1 MELRD
6 GDYCISEPAAVIDR
20 LNRRYQQTRNSQLY
34 FTMVYAI
41 LNTESGQ
48 LRYCTAGHPKFLVW
62 RASTE
67 TTELAG
73 EDNFMI
79 GALQP
84 MEYVGNQIILSEGDV
99 VWLYSDGLIEARRG
113 EAMFSVQRLASSIKA
128 VCTSQLEAEVQA
140 RCVFEQ
146 VQSWQNKDEFDDD
159 ASLLQVR
166 WRG

>member
-1 MELRD
+1 
-6 GDYCISEPAAVIDR
+6 
-20 LNRRYQQTRNSQLY
+20 
-34 FTMVYAI
+34 
-41 LNTESGQ
+41 
-48 LRYCTAGHPKFLVW
+48 
-62 RASTE
+62 
-67 TTELAG
+67 
-73 EDNFMI
+73 MI

-84 MEYVGNQIILSEGDV
+84 MKYVDNQIILSEGDV

-113 EAMFSVQRLASSIKA
+113 EAMYSVQRLASSIKA